1 MSRSCTLID
10 GLITA
15 ELRLG
20 RSTDAETK
28 IRLTVQ
34 TVQRSQCR
42 RKFLKL
48 FATASEHDFVFK
60 SIPRCKICKLLPL
73 QHITIRFPFTCI
85 LKVQTSVQRSLT
97 SAMKLE
103 KLLISD
109 LIEQNCMVYTT
120 DQVDVIRYK
129 CQGRQSFQRPNSK
142 R

>member
-28 IRLTVQ
+28 IRLTVPVDSVEITMSPKVPQ
-34 TVQRSQCR
+34 AVCHRLLNMALYSKVFRVNCR
-42 RKFLKL
+42 
-48 FATASEHDFVFK
+48 
-60 SIPRCKICKLLPL
+60 ICKLLPL
-73 QHITIRFPFTCI
+73 QHITIRFPFTCV

-129 CQGRQSFQRPNSK
+129 C
-142 R
+142 